1 MENIEIIYEDDNL
14 LAVNKP
20 AGIVVFPEGKYQGK
34 TLIDCL
40 IEERPKLKKVG
51 SPPRYGVVH
60 RLDKDTSGI
69 LLIAK
74 NDKSMEFL
82 QKQFQERKVFKLYTA
97 LVVGNLENEQGTIET
112 LIGRSPKDRKKQKA
126 YSALEAK
133 KGLRTAVTKYR
144 VLQKFENYGL
154 IEVEIKTGRKH
165 QIRCHFNYL
174 SHPLAGD
181 KIYGFKNQSC
191 PPSLKRHFLHAGHLK
206 IKLLNDKI
214 LALNSELP
222 EDLEKALNEIN

>member
-1 MENIEIIYEDDNL
+1 MENIEIIYEDGDL

-20 AGIVVFPEGKYQGK
+20 AGLVVFPEGEYKEK
-34 TLIDCL
+34 TLIDHL
-40 IEERPKLKKVG
+40 IEEHPNLKETG
-51 SPPRYGVVH
+51 APPRYGVVH

-82 QKQFQERKVFKLYTA
+82 QKQFKERKVIKLYTA
-97 LVVGNLENEQGTIET
+97 LVVGDLEDEQGTIET
-112 LIGRSPKDRKKQKA
+112 LIGRSSRDRKKQKA
-126 YSALEAK
+126 YSLLETK
-133 KGLRTAVTKYR
+133 KGLRTAITKYR
-144 VLQKFENYGL
+144 VLQNFENYGL

-165 QIRCHFNYL
+165 QIRCHFNHL

-181 KIYGFKNQSC
+181 KIYGFKNQPC

-206 IKLLNDKI
+206 IKLMNDRI
-214 LALNSELP
+214 LTLNSELP
-222 EDLEKALNEIN
+222 EDLKKALNEIN